1 MTSILNFSET
11 DFVQQFNRGQLK
23 ANLKSLR
30 MIGGLEFPVRAASD
44 SSTSSGVGE
53 VVVVADVLDVTVAVS
68 KEI

>member
-1 MTSILNFSET
+1 
-11 DFVQQFNRGQLK
+11 
-23 ANLKSLR
+23 